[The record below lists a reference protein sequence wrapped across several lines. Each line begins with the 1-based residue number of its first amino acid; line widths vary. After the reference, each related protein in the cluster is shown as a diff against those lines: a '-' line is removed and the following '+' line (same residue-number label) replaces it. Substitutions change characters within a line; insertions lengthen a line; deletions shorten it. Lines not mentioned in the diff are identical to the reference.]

1 MVPDDGPVGELFR
14 ATGRTP
20 WRPSHLHFIV
30 QKAGYKSLVTE
41 VFANEDPYLDADAV
55 FGVREDLIMD
65 YVEHSDLSALPK
77 DLEVGDKVTLPYFKV
92 DFDFVLVSENITL
105 PNREDT

>member
-1 MVPDDGPVGELFR
+1 M
-14 ATGRTP
+14 
-20 WRPSHLHFIV
+20 
-30 QKAGYKSLVTE
+30 TE

-65 YVEHSDLSALPK
+65 YVEYSDLSALPK

-92 DFDFVLVSENITL
+92 DFDFVLVAENTIT
-105 PNREDT
+105 PEREDT

>member
-1 MVPDDGPVGELFR
+1 
-14 ATGRTP
+14 
-20 WRPSHLHFIV
+20 
-30 QKAGYKSLVTE
+30 
-41 VFANEDPYLDADAV
+41 
-55 FGVREDLIMD
+55 MD